1 MSVYRILSRQGVE
14 IRRFSTDS
22 LPVGSVLTVGRSQS
36 CTIPLGHEATKSVSR
51 EHFQLEHRHLGW
63 VLINRSAHGT
73 YKGGQSIDQTTPKA
87 GDVFHFGQCVLCV
100 GPEAV
105 PSAYQLHW
113 QDDKNACEDFA
124 LLWPGHNTI
133 GHLPTN
139 TIMLPDESVSRQHAR
154 ITVDGSEIA
163 IEDLKSFV
171 GTFVGDKQIT
181 ATTKLGP
188 NARLRLGGVHA
199 WIKAVGVEGPRHGGA
214 KAQMPAAKSTWLA
227 AAVWIT
233 IVIVVAVVMLAILG
247 R

>member
-22 LPVGSVLTVGRSQS
+22 LPVGTVLTVGRSQS
-36 CTIPLGHEATKSVSR
+36 CTIPLGHEATRTVSR

-63 VLINRSAHGT
+63 VLINRSSHGT
-73 YKGGQSIDQTTPKA
+73 HKGDQSIDLVTPKA
-87 GDVFHFGQCVLCV
+87 GDVFHFGGCVLCV

-105 PSAYQLHW
+105 PSGYQFHW
-113 QDDKNACEDFA
+113 QDDKAAREDFA
-124 LLWPGHNTI
+124 VLWPGRNTI

-139 TIMLPDESVSRQHAR
+139 MIALPDESVSRLHAR
-154 ITVDGSEIA
+154 ITVDGSEIV

-171 GTFVGDKQIT
+171 GTFVGDKQIS
-181 ATTKLGP
+181 ALTKLGP

-199 WIKAVGVEGPRHGGA
+199 WIKAVGVAGPHAAGVKALAPPA
-214 KAQMPAAKSTWLA
+214 KKTWLV

-233 IVIVVAVVMLAILG
+233 VVILLAAAMLALLA
-247 R
+247 